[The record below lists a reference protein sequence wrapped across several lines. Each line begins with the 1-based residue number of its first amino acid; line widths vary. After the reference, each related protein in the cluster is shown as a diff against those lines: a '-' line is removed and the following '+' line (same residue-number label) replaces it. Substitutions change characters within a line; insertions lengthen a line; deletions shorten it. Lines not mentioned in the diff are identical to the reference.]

1 MANVWFDTSAL
12 VKLYVTEKGTA
23 RVTGLIED
31 STGFRAVILDIAPV
45 EARSAIRRREREG
58 DISRSEAD
66 RILRRIDDDAASF
79 FEVTPSGAASSS
91 NRAAV
96 LEEAARLL
104 DRHPLRAYDAMQ
116 LAGCRIAS
124 RRAPGPWKFA
134 CADARLCAAAERE
147 GLTPENPIAP

>member
-1 MANVWFDTSAL
+1 MANLFFDTSAL
-12 VKLYVTEKGTA
+12 VKLYVEEEGTA
-23 RVTGLIED
+23 RVIGLIE
-31 STGFRAVILDIAPV
+31 SSAGFRAVILDIAPI

-79 FEVTPSGAASSS
+79 FEVLPSS
-91 NRAAV
+91 AAV
-96 LEEAARLL
+96 IQEAARLL

-124 RRAPGPWKFA
+124 RGAPGPWKFA
-134 CADARLCAAAERE
+134 CADNRLCAAAERE
-147 GLTPENPIAP
+147 GLTPENPIDP

>member
-23 RVTGLIED
+23 RVTGLIGD
-31 STGFRAVILDIAPV
+31 SAGFRAVILDIALV

-79 FEVTPSGAASSS
+79 FEVAPSG
-91 NRAAV
+91 AAV